1 MTGALINGLL
11 AAACAVPFVLLAV
24 RYKVLTRGG
33 ALMASAIGVSVVIGQ
48 GWLWLLP
55 LFFFLLSGVLL
66 GRLNRGAR
74 TDAKHGK
81 PRDAMQVF
89 CSGGLYA
96 LLACFDDLSRETVWM
111 SISMCV
117 AACDTWA
124 SEIGMYSKWPTL
136 NLATLRRVAPGYSG
150 GVSLAGTLGGLLGA
164 LLMAVL
170 CRCLV
175 GPAGTDGNA
184 FVWFVLAGVEAFAV
198 GLFVAFAMAGML
210 LDSLLGALLQVK
222 YDDGR
227 GLSDSGKRRVRGLTW
242 VTNDVVNLLSNAAL
256 VLLAICLL

>member
-48 GWLWLLP
+48 GWFWLLP

-66 GRLNRGAR
+66 GRLNCGAR

-89 CSGGLYA
+89 CSGGIYA
-96 LLACFDDLSRETVWM
+96 LLACSDDLSRETVWM
-111 SISMCV
+111 SISICV

-124 SEIGMYSKWPTL
+124 SEIGMYAKWPTW

-170 CRCLV
+170 CRWLV
-175 GPAGTDGNA
+175 GPGGADGNG
-184 FVWFVLAGVEAFAV
+184 FVWIVLAAVQAFAV

-222 YDDGR
+222 YDDGQ
-227 GLSDSGKRRVRGLTW
+227 GLSDIGTRRVRGLTW
-242 VTNDVVNLLSNAAL
+242 VTNDVVNLLSNAAV
-256 VLLAICLL
+256 VLLAIWLL